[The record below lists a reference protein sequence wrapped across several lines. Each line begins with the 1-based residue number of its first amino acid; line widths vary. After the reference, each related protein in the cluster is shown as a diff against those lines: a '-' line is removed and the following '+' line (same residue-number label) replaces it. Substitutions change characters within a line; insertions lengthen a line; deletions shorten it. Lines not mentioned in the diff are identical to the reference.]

1 MPGKKSG
8 KESAF
13 NENSRYRF
21 IEDMLLV
28 WQTAIAVKGR
38 NREAVQF

>member
-1 MPGKKSG
+1 MSGKKPGKC
-8 KESAF
+8 F
-13 NENSRYRF
+13 NENSRHRF
-21 IEDMLLV
+21 IADMLLV